1 MLNSAQPLARN
12 RGSLAWTSNTNLII
26 FAFSLIFY
34 GRIIVTTI
42 SAPSILAHA
51 HFIVVPIVFC
61 IALATTPTKNQHQI
75 ALVKTLL
82 GGLLIFFMTNLASA
96 FWNGAGLINALAN
109 FMMLGEPIMFITAI
123 VCIPMSG
130 RSINRIQTWFMA
142 SVVINFL
149 LAAVQKPLIDM
160 GKLYAD
166 GFDGT
171 DGCGGVFF
179 VSGAGNYVSAS
190 VSIAFAI
197 YFLVNGKNFPL
208 WIRIAAFSAAGWQ
221 LLFSD
226 SKQLVLAY
234 FIGWALLIAFSFKN
248 IDKTIK
254 LLIAAIIGGL
264 VFYWCVQ
271 NVPAFAP
278 FNAWV
283 GRSELYGE
291 DGDAWFT
298 KFYSI
303 NAILT
308 EFDSVGNWLFG
319 IGPGHG
325 VSRLGAWFM
334 QDYRAILAPLGATT
348 TSIGTESREFINT
361 FWLAKGSSLFSPIF
375 GWAGIWG
382 DIGLVGL
389 SAYLYMAYLVW
400 RNFGLDNSL
409 RVTLLATVIL
419 GFIFTHLEEP
429 GYMLSVSLLLGL
441 AWQKK
446 RLKFEQNQRMTQ
458 VQ

>member
-1 MLNSAQPLARN
+1 MLNSAKPIASNQGNL
-12 RGSLAWTSNTNLII
+12 GWTSNTNLII
-26 FAFSLIFY
+26 FAFSLVFY
-34 GRIIVTTI
+34 GRIFTTFTP
-42 SAPSILAHA
+42 APSILVHA
-51 HFIVVPIVFC
+51 HFVAVPFVFC
-61 IALATTPTKNQHQI
+61 VALATTPAKDRQQL

-82 GGLLIFFMTNLASA
+82 AGLFIFFMTNLASA
-96 FWNGAGLINALAN
+96 IWNGAGLINAVAS

-130 RSINRIQTWFMA
+130 QSLSRIKKWFMA
-142 SVVINFL
+142 SVLINFL

-160 GKLYAD
+160 GKLYAN

-190 VSIAFAI
+190 VSIAFGI
-197 YFLVNGKNFPL
+197 YFLINGKNFPL
-208 WIRIAAFSAAGWQ
+208 WVRIAAFSAAGWQ

-234 FIGWALLIAFSFKN
+234 SIAWVLLIVFNFK
-248 IDKTIK
+248 DVGKTIK
-254 LLIAAIIGGL
+254 LLVGITFAGL
-264 VFYWCVQ
+264 AFLWCIQ
-271 NVPAFAP
+271 NLTIFAP
-278 FNAWV
+278 FTSWS
-283 GRSELYGE
+283 RPELYGE
-291 DGDAWFT
+291 NGDAWFT

-303 NAILT
+303 KIILA
-308 EFDSVGNWLFG
+308 EFRSVGNWLFG
-319 IGPGHG
+319 LGPGHG

-334 QDYRAILAPLGATT
+334 QDYRSILGPLGATT
-348 TSIGTESREFINT
+348 TSIGIESREFINT

-389 SAYLYMAYLVW
+389 SAYLYLAYLVW

-409 RVTLLATVIL
+409 KITLLSTAIL
-419 GFIFTHLEEP
+419 GFIFTQLEEP
-429 GYMLSVSLLLGL
+429 GYMLSIALLLGL
-441 AWQKK
+441 AWQQK
-446 RLKFEQNQRMTQ
+446 RLKFEQDRQ
-458 VQ
+458 VTKA